1 MPRRTSPSN
10 EPRAR
15 APRGVRRNSPGA
27 GTAPLRA
34 ALRPRRSLGQNFLV
48 QTAVADRIVAA
59 AALERGDV
67 VIEIGPGPGILSE
80 RIAAHPIARLYAI
93 ELDERLA
100 ARLVERFAGDR
111 RVSVAH
117 ADFLELDTGAI
128 FAAARVKVVG
138 NLPFNVASAI
148 LRKLCAHTD
157 RIERMVLMFQR
168 EVAERI
174 RARPGAP
181 GYSALSVFS
190 ALYFDIAS
198 HFRVGAG
205 NFHPR
210 PRVDAE
216 VLVMVPRSAP
226 AFGPGE
232 ETAVLKTVRA
242 AFSAPRKTLR
252 NALSHSMRED
262 PAQIAA
268 ALMRA
273 GIDPASRAEEHPPL
287 AFIALARVL
296 HSGESATRS
305 DA

>member
-10 EPRAR
+10 KPRAR
-15 APRGVRRNSPGA
+15 AQRGARRDSPAGASAPPRAGV
-27 GTAPLRA
+27 
-34 ALRPRRSLGQNFLV
+34 RPRRSLGQNFLV

-67 VIEIGPGPGILSE
+67 AVEIGPGLGILTE
-80 RIAAHPIARLYAI
+80 RIAAHPIARLYVI

-100 ARLVERFAGDR
+100 ARLAERFAGDR
-111 RVSVAH
+111 RVSVTH
-117 ADFLELDTGAI
+117 ADFLEIDTDAM
-128 FAAARVKVVG
+128 FAGARVKVVG

-148 LRKLCAHTD
+148 LRKLCSHPD
-157 RIERMVLMFQR
+157 RIERMVVMFQR

-190 ALYFDIAS
+190 ALYFDIES

-210 PRVDAE
+210 PKVDAE
-216 VLVMVPRSAP
+216 VLVMVPRAAP
-226 AFGPGE
+226 AFGAGE
-232 ETAVLKTVRA
+232 EGTVLETVRA

-252 NALSHSMRED
+252 NALSHALHAD

-268 ALMRA
+268 ALLRA

-287 AFIALARVL
+287 AFIRLARVL
-296 HSGESATRS
+296 HDGLNLALN

>member
-1 MPRRTSPSN
+1 MPRRTSPSS

-15 APRGVRRNSPGA
+15 APRGARRHYPPGA
-27 GTAPLRA
+27 TNLPRVGI
-34 ALRPRRSLGQNFLV
+34 RPRRSLGQNFLV

-67 VIEIGPGPGILSE
+67 AVEIGPGLGILTE
-80 RIAAHPIARLYAI
+80 RIAAHPIARLYVI
-93 ELDERLA
+93 ELDDRLA
-100 ARLVERFAGDR
+100 ARLARQFAGDR
-111 RVSVAH
+111 RVSVLH
-117 ADFLELDTGAI
+117 ADFLEIDTAAM
-128 FAAARVKVVG
+128 FAGARVKVVG

-148 LRKLCAHTD
+148 LRKLCAHAD
-157 RIERMVLMFQR
+157 RIERMVVMFQR

-198 HFRVGAG
+198 HFRVAAG

-210 PRVDAE
+210 PKVDAE
-216 VLVMVPRSAP
+216 VLVMVPRAAP
-226 AFGPGE
+226 AFGSGE
-232 ETAVLKTVRA
+232 EGFVLETVRA

-252 NALSHSMRED
+252 NALSHSLHAD

-268 ALMRA
+268 ALVRA
-273 GIDPASRAEEHPPL
+273 GIDPASRAEEHPPP
-287 AFIALARVL
+287 AFVRLARVL
-296 HSGESATRS
+296 HGGRIGDRN

>member
-10 EPRAR
+10 KARTR
-15 APRGVRRNSPGA
+15 APRGARRGA
-27 GTAPLRA
+27 PAGATVALRTGV
-34 ALRPRRSLGQNFLV
+34 RPRRSLGQNFLV

-59 AALERGDV
+59 AALERDDAAV
-67 VIEIGPGPGILSE
+67 EIGPGLGILTE
-80 RIAAHPIARLYAI
+80 RIAAHPIARLHAI
-93 ELDERLA
+93 ELDEGLA
-100 ARLVERFAGDR
+100 AHLAERFAGDR

-117 ADFLELDTGAI
+117 ADFLEIDTAAM
-128 FAAARVKVVG
+128 FAGGRVKVVG

-148 LRKLCAHTD
+148 LRKLCDHKD
-157 RIERMVLMFQR
+157 RIERMVVMFQR

-190 ALYFDIAS
+190 ALYFDIES

-210 PRVDAE
+210 PKVDAE
-216 VLVMVPRSAP
+216 VLVMVPSATP
-226 AFGPGE
+226 AFAPGE
-232 ETAVLKTVRA
+232 EDVVLETVRA

-252 NALSHSMRED
+252 NALSHSLGAD
-262 PAQIAA
+262 PAQIAS
-268 ALMRA
+268 ALVRA
-273 GIDPASRAEEHPPL
+273 GIDPASRAEEHPPP
-287 AFIALARVL
+287 AFVKLARVL
-296 HSGESATRS
+296 HGGPIATRN